1 MRKSSIIIAF
11 LAITITLSS
20 CSEFRK
26 AQKSDDWEYKYQTAL
41 KYYEKGD
48 YYKAIFLFEEVQPF
62 VKVRKEGEDLLFK
75 YAYSY
80 YHYKDQYI
88 YAASLFESFYTTYAR
103 SEKATEARFM
113 QAYCLYK
120 QSPQYNLDQTYTI
133 EAIDLMQN
141 FLNKYPESEYAPRA
155 EEIIQELRVKLE
167 KKAYENAKTYY
178 QLRYY
183 KSAMTALDNFRQE
196 YPDSKHL
203 EETEFLKLQ
212 ATYNHAKL
220 SIRSKQVERYKET
233 VEAYEKFVSKFPSS
247 SYLKEAEKIQEDALQ
262 EINKLKT
269 QNS

>member
-1 MRKSSIIIAF
+1 MRKSSIFITALALIAI
-11 LAITITLSS
+11 LTS
-20 CSEFRK
+20 CSEFRR

-48 YYKAIFLFEEVQPF
+48 YYKAIFLFEEVQPY
-62 VKVRKEGEDLLFK
+62 VKVRKEGEELLFK

-103 SEKATEARFM
+103 SDKAIEARFM
-113 QAYCLYK
+113 QAFCLYK
-120 QSPQYNLDQTYTI
+120 QSPQYNLDQTYTLQ
-133 EAIDLMQN
+133 AIDLTQN

-155 EEIIQELRVKLE
+155 EQIISELRVKLE

-178 QLRYY
+178 NLRLY
-183 KSAMTALDNFRQE
+183 KSAMTALENFRQE
-196 YPDSKHL
+196 YPDSKYL
-203 EETEFLKLQ
+203 EETEFLKLR

-220 SIRSKQVERYKET
+220 SIRSKQEERYKNT
-233 VEAYEKFVSKFPSS
+233 IDAYENFASKFPSS
-247 SYLKEAEKIQEDALQ
+247 TYMKEAENLYEDAVD